1 MSGPSDKKADEIQDF
16 EIGELPN
23 VTAFK
28 PTNVYMIKKKY
39 FYIITIILCVLFAGS
54 ILATYFGKPGKYYF
68 RNHILSTDIPG
79 KYYEKY
85 Q

>member
-28 PTNVYMIKKKY
+28 PTNVYMIKKKIFLYNNDY
-39 FYIITIILCVLFAGS
+39 FVCLICWIHTGHLFW
-54 ILATYFGKPGKYYF
+54 
-68 RNHILSTDIPG
+68 
-79 KYYEKY
+79 
-85 Q
+85 